1 MKFLHLAD
9 LHLGKKLLEVDLIED
24 QKYVLQQAIEIMKDQ
39 DCLVISGDVYDKP
52 VASVEAMNLFQ
63 WFISE
68 LVKLNKKIFIVS
80 GNHDSN
86 KRLAYFSSLLRS
98 SNIFISDEIN
108 GKLQSYSLEDEY
120 GKIII
125 HLLPFIKPADIKN
138 FYPDIEINTYQKAI
152 ETVISNSNIDRKE
165 RNIILAH
172 QFITGASRSDSEE
185 YFVGGLDNVDASCF
199 DDFDYVALGHL
210 HNCQS
215 VSKDTIMYAGSLLK
229 YSFAESN
236 QQKNFVVVDM
246 KEKGNIEIKR
256 IPVKFLRDVREIEGY
271 FDDLINQKPTN
282 DYLKIILHDE
292 TVSADY
298 RNRLYMIYPNML
310 SFGVENSQTKYER
323 SVLLDEVYQNKRIDE
338 LFVDFY
344 KLQNNGNQPTKKQ
357 MDLLLEVIE
366 EIKGEQQ

>member
-108 GKLQSYSLEDEY
+108 GKLQSYSLDDEY
-120 GKIII
+120 GKISI

-199 DDFDYVALGHL
+199 DGFDYVALGHL
-210 HNCQS
+210 HNCQ
-215 VSKDTIMYAGSLLK
+215 
-229 YSFAESN
+229 
-236 QQKNFVVVDM
+236 
-246 KEKGNIEIKR
+246 
-256 IPVKFLRDVREIEGY
+256 
-271 FDDLINQKPTN
+271 
-282 DYLKIILHDE
+282 
-292 TVSADY
+292 
-298 RNRLYMIYPNML
+298 
-310 SFGVENSQTKYER
+310 
-323 SVLLDEVYQNKRIDE
+323 
-338 LFVDFY
+338 
-344 KLQNNGNQPTKKQ
+344 
-357 MDLLLEVIE
+357 
-366 EIKGEQQ
+366 